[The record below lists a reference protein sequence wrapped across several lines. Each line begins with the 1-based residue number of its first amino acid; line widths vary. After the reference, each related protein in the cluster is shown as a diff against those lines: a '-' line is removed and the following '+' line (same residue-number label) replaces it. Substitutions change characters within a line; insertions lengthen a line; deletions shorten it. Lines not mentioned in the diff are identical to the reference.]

1 MNGMVNKNLRRKL
14 NELRLYCVY
23 VEEGCKWIGDLSKLE
38 QHLAIVDIKGECQF
52 VIVKCTVSEQCKV
65 TVTRK
70 SIADHTKGYCQ
81 YRQFK
86 CKHCNYQT
94 YLVVTKEHFHQC
106 PNYPVP
112 CPNNCSTNTYLRG
125 ELGTHLASCPE
136 QEVDCTFSEIGCK
149 DKLNYRL
156 LQQHLDINILQHQM
170 VMCQAYRSM
179 QQDKK
184 KLEEQVACMSYK
196 RFGNYNEEN

>member
-1 MNGMVNKNLRRKL
+1 M
-14 NELRLYCVY
+14 
-23 VEEGCKWIGDLSKLE
+23 
-38 QHLAIVDIKGECQF
+38 
-52 VIVKCTVSEQCKV
+52 IVKCTVSEQCKV

-70 SIADHTKGYCQ
+70 SIADHTRRYCQ
-81 YRQFK
+81 YQQFR
-86 CKHCNYQT
+86 CEHCDYRST
-94 YLVVTKEHFHQC
+94 YPVVTTEHFDQC

-112 CPNNCSTNTYLRG
+112 CPNNYSKNTYPCG

-136 QEVDCTFSEIGCK
+136 QEVDCTFSEMGCK
-149 DKLNYRL
+149 DKLKRRL
-156 LQQHLDINILQHQM
+156 LQQHLDSNILQHQM
-170 VMCQAYRSM
+170 VMCQAYRSR